1 MPFGQRYSQCLWQSE
16 GVYYS
21 LWVKAFHVRGV
32 TNDFTAFSPTFTK
45 IVPSRVH
52 VSRIFPSRFSV
63 RASQAMV
70 ARDLV
75 ISSLTNRC
83 VPFNFLAL
91 RITAV
96 FVLCVVKRTMISRG
110 ADRSSVFFHTRW
122 ERTTSLVS
130 IFTSSLR
137 AARSLTS
144 PSVSSVAVSANPRI
158 LTVLRRE

>member
-1 MPFGQRYSQCLWQSE
+1 M
-16 GVYYS
+16 
-21 LWVKAFHVRGV
+21 WVKAFHVRGV
-32 TNDFTAFSPTFTK
+32 TSDLTAFSPTFTK

-75 ISSLTNRC
+75 MSSLTNRC

-110 ADRSSVFFHTRW
+110 ADRSSVFFPTRW

-144 PSVSSVAVSANPRI
+144 RLRQPANPRRVA
-158 LTVLRRE
+158 TRVLFQIVAPLLQAHDPHLQVLD